1 MIAKGFIFAAL
12 ITLLSIIKPITYRS
26 VAQNYKLTFSS
37 LFTSVWT
44 GVFIILSFPFMKD
57 SFFDALPAIMASP
70 VLILYAASKGI
81 VTWYS
86 IRVSQAVNR
95 QSTSS
100 VVFFPFISLA
110 LASFL
115 LNVFL
120 GETLNLLQLST
131 ILLLGILGFGFW
143 FFGIVRKLSAD
154 WKKCFLIAIILNALC
169 PIIDHITIRQ
179 IGWYTYFIIS
189 NITTFIFCFY
199 KGASLSDIKKS
210 FTSSDV
216 FKAGFFNTLREIVVL
231 SSSVAILPVSL
242 VNFSIRL
249 AAPIVMVFSAIKYK
263 ESTVKNQLI
272 FGVLALLAAIPIIL
286 FK

>member
-1 MIAKGFIFAAL
+1 MFAKGLVFAVL
-12 ITLLSIIKPITYRS
+12 IILLSIIKPIAYRP

-86 IRVSQAVNR
+86 IKVSQAVNR
-95 QSTSS
+95 QSTSA

-120 GETLNLLQLST
+120 GESLNLLQLST
-131 ILLLGILGFGFW
+131 ILLLGALGLGFW

-154 WKKCFLIAIILNALC
+154 WKKCFLAAIILNALC
-169 PIIDHITIRQ
+169 PVIDHISIRQ
-179 IGWYTYFIIS
+179 MGWYAYFIVS
-189 NITTFIFCFY
+189 NFTTFVFCLCQ
-199 KGASLSDIKKS
+199 GASLSDIKKS
-210 FTSSDV
+210 FTSPDV

-231 SSSVAILPVSL
+231 SASVNILPVSL
-242 VNFSIRL
+242 VNFCIRL
-249 AAPIVMVFSAIKYK
+249 SAPIVMVFSAIKYK

-272 FGVLALLAAIPIIL
+272 FGILALLAAVPIIL